1 MEEKLSF
8 GDGFNCN
15 IDKASIHWKAVG
27 YIFMILW
34 FLEKISFMFLLII
47 RQEYSKLASQIVDS
61 LSGPTIYP
69 IIIYPVIVEKRKR

>member
-1 MEEKLSF
+1 MEEELSF
-8 GDGFNCN
+8 GGGFNFN
-15 IDKASIHWKAVG
+15 IDKVSIHWKAVG